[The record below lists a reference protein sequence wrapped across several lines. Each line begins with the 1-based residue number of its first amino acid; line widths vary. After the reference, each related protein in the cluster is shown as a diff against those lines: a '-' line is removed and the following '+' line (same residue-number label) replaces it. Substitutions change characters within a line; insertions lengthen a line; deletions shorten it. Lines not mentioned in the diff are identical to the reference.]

1 MLKWNVNVYI
11 ITGFMCYYLNESPH
25 ASRKPIKNPRIY
37 NLNQYPLT
45 LYFINHMIIKP
56 TERIM
61 ETNKNAR
68 ICNLYPFP
76 ILTLIKKQNNTLQYP
91 GTLAY
96 KGRDAALAPVE
107 GSKSRVNIF
116 SIFLDFLEYIFEK
129 LNFWK

>member
-1 MLKWNVNVYI
+1 
-11 ITGFMCYYLNESPH
+11 MCYYLNESPH
-25 ASRKPIKNPRIY
+25 ASRKPLKNPRIY
-37 NLNQYPLT
+37 HLNQYPLT

-61 ETNKNAR
+61 KTNKNAR

-96 KGRDAALAPVE
+96 KGRDAALAPAE

-129 LNFWK
+129 LNF

>member
-1 MLKWNVNVYI
+1 
-11 ITGFMCYYLNESPH
+11 
-25 ASRKPIKNPRIY
+25 
-37 NLNQYPLT
+37 
-45 LYFINHMIIKP
+45 MIIKP

-96 KGRDAALAPVE
+96 KGRDAALAPAE

-116 SIFLDFLEYIFEK
+116 SIFLDFLEYMFEK
-129 LNFWK
+129 LNF